1 MSELKTKIYS
11 QSDIKEERFE
21 FVLYVNNHIICQ
33 RFFPINHFDETI
45 INNLK
50 SLDLSEKMNYEN
62 FLPSNDFEKEMEDSY
77 LLKELVDNIMGTNNG
92 QWGEL
97 GIIPAFLKEKSINY
111 LWDDYRGLY
120 DTFGNKIVTDSK
132 GNLIYKNTLEPY
144 LLGKDMIKYGDIHQ
158 QNEEQL
164 KNSHKKIDILTFE
177 IKIDKKVLVSSKLQN
192 YFYPLSAVNT
202 VKIKEIIPSIITEI
216 RSFLSKKNYVK

>member
-1 MSELKTKIYS
+1 MSELKTKSYS

-33 RFFPINHFDETI
+33 RFFPINNFDETLIHDLKKLSLTEKNNSNI
-45 INNLK
+45 ILSSNN
-50 SLDLSEKMNYEN
+50 
-62 FLPSNDFEKEMEDSY
+62 EKEVENTF
-77 LLKELVDNIMGTNNG
+77 LLKELIDNIMGTNNDS
-92 QWGEL
+92 WGEL
-97 GIIPAFLKEKSINY
+97 GIIPKFLKEKSINY

-120 DTFGNKIVTDSK
+120 DTFGNKIVSDSK

-144 LLGKDMIKYGDIHQ
+144 LLSKDIIKYGDIHQ
-158 QNEEQL
+158 QSEEQL
-164 KNSHKKIDILTFE
+164 KNSYKKIDVLTFE
-177 IKIDKKVLVSSKLQN
+177 IKVDKKILVSSKLQN

-202 VKIKEIIPSIITEI
+202 VKIKEIIPSIISEI